1 MEKMS
6 SLDNLFFNVI
16 LRLCI
21 FRHAE
26 NWCRIKNADRPKN
39 LASKQ
44 KLVDYNFVLIY
55 E

>member
-6 SLDNLFFNVI
+6 FLDNLFFNVI
-16 LRLCI
+16 FLRLYI
-21 FRHAE
+21 FQYAE

-44 KLVDYNFVLIY
+44 KLVDYNFVLMY
-55 E
+55 